1 MNAFVNYEIFDGF
14 HVVYIVLSLAI
25 TAMALILPHK
35 YIKTQKGK
43 DTYLKVWGVV
53 TPFLH
58 ISMLW
63 TEFLKNGAAT
73 VSDNM
78 LFPIYFC
85 NLTMYLLIV
94 VSFMSNKES
103 KWFNYL
109 AVVTSYGGILGAL
122 ISLFYPDY
130 YVNEATALTW
140 PIWKSLLSH
149 STMLIGCLYLIT
161 GKYIE
166 IKRRNIWVFGL
177 GLLGSG
183 VVGALLI
190 LTYKLAGLTLPN
202 AMYLLKPALETDN
215 KLEAVLLSGY
225 AIAIYMV
232 LVTTVV
238 TIAYEKIIAYNKT
251 KKPKHL
257 APIK

>member
-1 MNAFVNYEIFDGF
+1 MNSFVNYKLFDGF
-14 HVVYIVLSLAI
+14 HITYIFLSLAI
-25 TAMALILPHK
+25 TVVALVLPHK

-43 DTYLKVWGVV
+43 DIYLKVWGIL

-63 TEFLKNGAAT
+63 TEFLKNGSAN
-73 VSDNM
+73 VNDNM

-85 NLTMYLLIV
+85 NFTMYLLII
-94 VSFMSNKES
+94 VSFLSNKES
-103 KWFNYL
+103 KAFHYL

-140 PIWKSLLSH
+140 TIWKIFLSH

-166 IKRRNIWVFGL
+166 IERKNILVFGV

-183 VVGALLI
+183 VVGGLVI
-190 LTYKLAGLTLPN
+190 LTYKLAGLSLPN
-202 AMYLLKPALETDN
+202 AMYLLKPAIETDN
-215 KLEAVLLSGY
+215 KVEAVLLSGY
-225 AIAIYMV
+225 AIGAYLM
-232 LVTTVV
+232 LVV
-238 TIAYEKIIAYNKT
+238 TAVTFSYERIVAYHNSKNNNR
-251 KKPKHL
+251 L